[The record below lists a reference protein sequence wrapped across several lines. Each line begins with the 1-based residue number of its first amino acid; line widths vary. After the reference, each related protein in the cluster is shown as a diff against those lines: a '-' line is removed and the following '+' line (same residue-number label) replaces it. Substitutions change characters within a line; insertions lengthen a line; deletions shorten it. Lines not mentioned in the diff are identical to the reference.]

1 MLRVLGMRSPTR
13 RFGIVE
19 PVKHDRGLRPAKRRF
34 HQANGGGDAA
44 GRARDDNRR
53 IALPDEFGLDGHE
66 TVAALL
72 AVELAGFRLVR
83 LPAAQHAAQKLKRKL
98 LAARCAAAVERRN
111 AQKIGAFR
119 VRLADKGGDLPGDGE
134 GACRGMGAKTGSCA
148 SLVPSSDCD
157 AFIAS
162 AAS

>member
-1 MLRVLGMRSPTR
+1 MLRMLGMRFHC
-13 RFGIVE
+13 RFSIVE
-19 PVKHDRGLRPAKRRF
+19 PVKHDRGLRAAKRCL

-44 GRARDDNRR
+44 GRARDDNWR

-66 TVAALL
+66 AVAALL
-72 AVELAGFRLVR
+72 AVELAGFRLVC

-98 LAARCAAAVERRN
+98 LAARCAAAVELAN
-111 AQKIGAFR
+111 EQEVGAFL
-119 VRLADKGGDLPGDGE
+119 VRLADKGCDLPGDGE
-134 GACRGMGAKTGSCA
+134 GARRVMGVKTGSCA